1 MKSQVYCMLHEFC
14 NSPENQM
21 YSLSVFVSYNSTKAL
36 AVESIEKYVV
46 LGHVASVFL
55 WTNMK
60 KLRNR
65 ENRPDRSRDAQ

>member
-1 MKSQVYCMLHEFC
+1 
-14 NSPENQM
+14 M

-60 KLRNR
+60 KLRNK
-65 ENRPDRSRDAQ
+65 ETDLTVAEMPSEGCGAVSVVLGAEEDSS